1 MVVVQ
6 DWSIEKNK
14 STSNLW
20 VVDVASGAGR
30 RLTTAA
36 GTDGAPV
43 WSPDGRRIAFV
54 SKRGDDEVA
63 ALYVIPADGGEAEKL
78 LELPYAVA
86 SPKWMPDGTSIVVS
100 TTVIPEL
107 AGAWSKARPR
117 GDQEGDQASQGL
129 QDDGPGDGAPAVPVL

>member
-1 MVVVQ
+1 MSIVIRWGVVFLGMVAGLVAAEKRPITPQDLWAMKRLGSPALSPDGTSVVVVVQ

-63 ALYVIPADGGEAEKL
+63 ALAVFDGSRECSADG
-78 LELPYAVA
+78 
-86 SPKWMPDGTSIVVS
+86 
-100 TTVIPEL
+100 
-107 AGAWSKARPR
+107 
-117 GDQEGDQASQGL
+117 
-129 QDDGPGDGAPAVPVL
+129 